1 MRRFSQRERDVID
14 EILRGR
20 TTYQEIAKS
29 LGVSEKAIQNHLL
42 KIYKLTGVKNM
53 TGLVI
58 WLMKQGYD
66 VEEE

>member
-14 EILRGR
+14 EILRGH
-20 TTYQEIAKS
+20 TTYEDLAKS

-42 KIYKLTGVKNM
+42 KIYKLTGVPNM
-53 TGLVI
+53 AGLII

>member
-14 EILRGR
+14 EILRGH
-20 TTYQEIAKS
+20 TTYEDLAKS

-53 TGLVI
+53 AGLII

>member
-20 TTYQEIAKS
+20 TTYEDIAKS
-29 LGVSEKAIQNHLL
+29 LGVSEKAIQAHLL
-42 KIYKLTGVKNM
+42 NIYKLTGVKNM
-53 TGLVI
+53 AGLVV
-58 WLMKQGYD
+58 WLVKQGYD